1 MRACRNPE
9 SVADVMSGMPALPR
23 STFWRSLQTLSAT
36 RILIVLLLLLFLVF
50 DGGASSP
57 DGPNGH
63 FIHGEECAVYLVLA
77 VLFWLAA
84 LRWRH
89 RFRWQ
94 LGAQVALDI
103 SFISLLYL
111 DAGGLRSGIAILY
124 LFPLAGAAVLAPLLL
139 ALFSASV
146 VSLFILGDNL
156 YRLLTGAPDR
166 PLVLAGLY
174 GAAFFAVVLVVSR
187 MAAKLIRQEELALER
202 GNALAIQQA
211 INRLVIADMGD
222 GILVA
227 GRDGVVLTVNPAAQK
242 MLGLAT
248 TASSFKLSDTPGLQP
263 VAQAYDDWLK
273 DPMRS
278 AAFVTVKPY
287 SAHMLNAQ
295 PGVLAAWSGRRDMAA
310 HLKLRFATVDT
321 SGLEAERSVIFL
333 QDVTAIENQA
343 QELKLASMGRL
354 TASIAHEVRNPLSA
368 IGHATGLLSEDLQLP
383 VHVRL
388 LKIVS
393 DNVARVDRMVEDILK
408 LSRKA
413 QVQEAAMPLAPFL
426 AELKAE
432 FSELHA
438 LEDGVLTLADAG
450 TAAVRFDPLHLREV
464 LFNLLSNAVRY
475 ASGKP
480 ACIRIFVVRERSARM
495 ELHVQDDGAAISPDV
510 RAHLF
515 EPFYTTS
522 SKGTGLGLYLAREL
536 CLNNGALLDYEYRF
550 DAGASPGRQPS
561 GRFVITFP
569 ATLEAPRAAQADLV

>member
-1 MRACRNPE
+1 
-9 SVADVMSGMPALPR
+9 MSGVPALPR
-23 STFWRSLQTLSAT
+23 ETFWRSLQTLSAT

-50 DGGASSP
+50 DGGTTSA
-57 DGPNGH
+57 DGR
-63 FIHGEECAVYLVLA
+63 FIHGEECGAYLVLA
-77 VLFWLAA
+77 ILFWLVPI
-84 LRWRH
+84 RWRH
-89 RFRWQ
+89 RFQWQ
-94 LGAQVALDI
+94 LAAQVTVDI
-103 SFISLLYL
+103 GFISLLYL

-156 YRLLTGAPDR
+156 YRLLTAAPDR

-227 GRDGVVLTVNPAAQK
+227 GRDGMVLTVNPAAQK
-242 MLGLAT
+242 MLGLAAA
-248 TASSFKLSDTPGLQP
+248 ASSFKLRDSPGLQP
-263 VAQAYDDWLK
+263 VAQAYGDWLQ
-273 DPMRS
+273 DPARS

-287 SAHMLNAQ
+287 SAHTLNAH

-383 VHVRL
+383 VHIRL

-413 QVQEAAMPLAPFL
+413 QIHEDAMPLAPFL

-438 LEDGVLTLADAG
+438 VPEGVLTLAHAG
-450 TAAVRFDPLHLREV
+450 TATVRFDPLHLREV

-480 ACIRIFVVRERSARM
+480 GSIRLFVVRDRSARM

-550 DAGASPGRQPS
+550 DANAGVGRQPS

-569 ATLEAPRAAQADLV
+569 GALDAPRAAQADIV